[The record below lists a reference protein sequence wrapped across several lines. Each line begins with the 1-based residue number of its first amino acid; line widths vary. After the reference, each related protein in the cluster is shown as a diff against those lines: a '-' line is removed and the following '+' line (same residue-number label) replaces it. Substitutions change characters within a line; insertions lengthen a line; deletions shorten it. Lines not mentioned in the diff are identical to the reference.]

1 MNNLI
6 NPLVIKKF
14 LHKNNLTPQN
24 KEQFVLLSKR
34 KNSTFSAIS
43 RLTRKLK
50 FKQSILDKKQKN
62 NDE

>member
-6 NPLVIKKF
+6 NPLVIRKF
-14 LHKNNLTPQN
+14 LHKNNLTSQN
-24 KEQFVLLSKR
+24 KEQLVLLSTR
-34 KNSTFSAIS
+34 KTSTCSAIS

-50 FKQSILDKKQKN
+50 FKQSIVDKQQKN

>member
-6 NPLVIKKF
+6 NPLVIRKF
-14 LHKNNLTPQN
+14 LHKNNLTSQN
-24 KEQFVLLSKR
+24 KEQLVLLSKR
-34 KNSTFSAIS
+34 KTSTFSAIS